1 MDWMLPDL
9 GSLAEG
15 LPSLILEGVERSP
28 LLGYGLIATAMLLEN
43 LIPPIPSELIMPLG
57 GVLVEEGRLD
67 FLPVVLAGL
76 LGTVLGAWF
85 WYWVGRLIRA
95 DRLAAW
101 LGSRGRLLG
110 LGPETLASSQAWFGN
125 HGAAV
130 VFWGRLLPAIRTLV
144 SVPAGMESMPQLP
157 FLLWTTAGSLI
168 WVLVL
173 TLVGMVL
180 GSRAA
185 ELFAALGP
193 ISGWLSIC
201 VLLLLGLRTMVP
213 WLSSKLQRQR
223 QN

>member
-1 MDWMLPDL
+1 
-9 GSLAEG
+9 
-15 LPSLILEGVERSP
+15 
-28 LLGYGLIATAMLLEN
+28 
-43 LIPPIPSELIMPLG
+43 
-57 GVLVEEGRLD
+57 
-67 FLPVVLAGL
+67 
-76 LGTVLGAWF
+76 
-85 WYWVGRLIRA
+85 
-95 DRLAAW
+95 
-101 LGSRGRLLG
+101 
-110 LGPETLASSQAWFGN
+110 
-125 HGAAV
+125 
-130 VFWGRLLPAIRTLV
+130 LLPAIRTLV